1 MIPPVLESDFNIGI
15 GTALMAL
22 SQDDIDT
29 FSCTLDRLRQ
39 STAQGLSSTNTASL
53 QACHDLILRFHI
65 LTEIEALSGIGN
77 DSRVEKAGLLRSM
90 IRRLDVL
97 GANLA
102 DKQYLLGIRRA
113 TMLLSKYVN
122 LLLMAFA
129 LILPG
134 IDLQTSN

>member
-1 MIPPVLESDFNIGI
+1 MVSPVLENDFNIGI

-22 SQDDIDT
+22 SQDDTDK

-39 STAQGLSSTNTASL
+39 ITAQGLSNTNTASL

-65 LTEIEALSGIGN
+65 LTEIEALGGVGN
-77 DSRVEKAGLLRSM
+77 DSQVEKAGLLRSM
-90 IRRLDVL
+90 SRRLDVL

-122 LLLMAFA
+122 LLLVAFA

-134 IDLQTSN
+134 INLQTSN